1 MKNLY
6 LVVVLVFFLTACGV
20 ESRGGS
26 NGGTPPLDA
35 VPPVV
40 AAPASATFA
49 AIDAAGTPASSD
61 AISAFLQSATASDN
75 VDGSVSVSSDAP
87 DDFPL
92 GPTTVVFSA
101 TDAAGNKGTATTV
114 VTVTD
119 QAEPNLVVPEG
130 ESFVAT
136 SAAGISATDA
146 ALVDLLAKASASD
159 NVDTVVTISNNA
171 PAIFPIGET
180 LVKFTATD
188 AAGNEADRTTLVTV
202 TGAEQEGKGEKGP
215 LFRATVFFDYDG
227 DKQLDE
233 NEPRTLTDI
242 NGDYKLAETSN
253 APEDYLVVL
262 LMNPDTIDGI
272 TGESYADSSVTLE
285 AVKDSKVITPMTTLY
300 SIAVS
305 DLDEGEELSSG
316 AFAIALGLPE
326 GLDIN
331 TYSAYAKDEE
341 GGYIEVD
348 TASQVEAVSQ
358 SLMTTLQVIS
368 ESVVNI
374 SKTALRSDSGVTQ
387 AQASNVALK
396 SLASV
401 IAATAADNSVGGGA
415 VKSVDLTTV
424 DDIAE
429 VNSAVLESLN
439 SDDADSL
446 GALLETT
453 AVAAGTEVDT
463 AAAEVTGSVILSLS
477 TNTIATVSK
486 AFKDVTV
493 ASFGQVEASAVSRL
507 KAQVVSE
514 IAGAAEIVVAAVS
527 EQQDANETVEL
538 VAEDVDVSAVITLD
552 NEESLNATVAQNVQ
566 EVEAYL
572 LTTVAPVIESGENFV
587 AAENQTSVG
596 SVIATDTAGDVL
608 SYRLSGADAGAL
620 TISSSGVISFVTT
633 PDFETKTLYSAT
645 VTVTDNNDNSVSQII
660 AISITDANDDAP
672 AITSPSSFTVDE
684 NQSVIGSVVATSTS
698 PGAVLTFS
706 LIGGDAAALT
716 ISANGLLG
724 FVEEPD
730 FEDKASYSTTVVVGD
745 GNNDTPDTQA
755 AITVSIVN
763 LNDSAPV
770 ITSVDQYTVQEN
782 SKSIGA
788 ITATDEDFS
797 ALTYE
802 LSGTD
807 ASAFKVSVLGYLSF
821 KTAPN
826 FEVKS
831 NYSLIVTVSD
841 GVNSASLPL
850 TVIVKDTDDVSPE
863 FESGALFTAA
873 ENQVAIG
880 TVEATDTDTDDNL
893 IVFSVSGND
902 LAITPE
908 GVLSFVALPDYEANA
923 SYTATVTAT
932 DGINQR
938 SQTIVVTVTD
948 VDDVAPVFT
957 SLATF
962 DVVENSSAIGTV
974 TATDADS
981 DNGSIIFSVS
991 GNDVAITPE
1000 GVLSFVALPDYEAN
1014 ASYTA
1019 TVTATDGINQRSQTI
1034 VVTVTDVDDVAPVF
1048 TSLATFDVVENSS
1061 AIGTVTATDAD
1072 SDNGSIIF
1080 SVSGDVLAIT
1090 DDGVLSF
1097 VAAPN
1102 YEVQASYT
1110 ATITAADGT
1119 NSTEQIITVTVSNVD
1134 DEAPNFT
1141 SAAAFTGAEN
1151 QTAIGSVTAQDAD
1164 SASVVFSISSD
1175 DLVITPEG
1183 VLSFLAAPDYEL
1195 QASYSATITATDGT
1209 NLAIQVI
1216 TVVVTD
1222 KDDTFTLSDT
1232 AVTLTDYYP
1241 LDGSTVTNT
1250 LAYSIGNGRGNV
1262 DLRTAP
1268 LNLTNIEN
1276 ALYSGDFK
1284 TPVIS
1289 FGLSTLPIG
1298 SGAGTVSID
1307 LIDGVDGVIDA
1318 GERQVKADI
1327 AVEWESDG
1335 TTASITV
1342 PTQTIN
1348 ASYKTGAGVQ
1358 IDVQVANVDS
1368 DVLTVTNNGVAY
1380 PATLEVKLFSLIS
1393 QLSALPLADILSA
1406 GIYHVDVSTSLP
1418 LKAATGEI
1426 LGGVSAIVEIV
1437 DAFKLA
1443 DATVTLKDPSA
1454 VDGSVTSSLH
1464 ETSLVDGFLTVDM
1477 RDAPLSLLNIEKG
1490 LYGLDFTSP
1499 KVLFGLSAIPSGTGK
1514 ETVTINLIDGTDAV
1528 RGAGERQITVALE
1541 IEWDADGNVAAI
1553 TVPAQDLTA
1562 YYLTGDGV
1570 RFDVALANADLDV
1583 LSVTSAGA
1591 DYPASLEIKLLSLI
1605 TKLSGLPLS
1614 DLLSAGEFHLEVTT
1628 SMPLIAPT
1636 GSVVDG
1642 LRAVIEIADDAAPVF
1657 TSVASFSAAENQTV
1671 VGTVAAVA
1679 FASDSVT
1686 YSISGSDLQIDEAGV
1701 VSFISAPDY
1710 EANATYIATVT
1721 AKDGDRSTTQV
1732 ITVVVTDK
1740 DDTFTLSDTAVTL
1753 TDYYPLDGST
1763 VTNTLAYSIGNGRGN
1778 VDLRTAPLN
1787 LTNIENAL
1795 YSGDFKTPVIS
1806 FGLSTLPIGSG
1817 AGTVSIDLIDGVD
1830 GVIDA
1835 GERQVKAD
1843 IAVEWESDGTT
1854 ASITVP
1860 TQTINASYKTGAGVQ
1875 IDVQV
1880 ANVDSDVLTVT
1891 NNGVAYPATLEVKL
1905 FSLIS
1910 QLSALPLA
1918 DILSAGIYHV
1928 DVSTS
1933 LPLKAATGEIL
1944 GGVSAIVEIVDA
1956 FKLADATVTL
1966 KDPSAVDGSVT
1977 SSLHE
1982 TSLVDG
1988 FLTVDMRD
1996 APLSLLNIEKGL
2008 YGLDFTSPKVLFG
2021 LSAIPSGTG
2030 KETVTINLI
2039 DGTDAVRGA
2048 GERQITVALEIE
2060 WDADGNVAAITVP
2073 AQDLT
2078 AYYLTGDGVRFD
2090 VALANADLDVLSVTS
2105 AGADYPASL
2114 EIKLLSLITKLSG
2127 LPLSDL
2133 LSAGEFH
2140 LEVTTSMPLIAP
2152 TGSVVD
2158 GLRAVI
2164 EIADDVAE
2172 EIL

>member
-341 GGYIEVD
+341 GEYIEVD

-991 GNDVAITPE
+991 G
-1000 GVLSFVALPDYEAN
+1000 
-1014 ASYTA
+1014 
-1019 TVTATDGINQRSQTI
+1019 
-1034 VVTVTDVDDVAPVF
+1034 
-1048 TSLATFDVVENSS
+1048 
-1061 AIGTVTATDAD
+1061 
-1072 SDNGSIIF
+1072 
-1080 SVSGDVLAIT
+1080 DVLAIT

-1097 VAAPN
+1097 VAAPD

-1250 LAYSIGNGRGNV
+1250 LAYSIENGRGNV

-1318 GERQVKADI
+1318 GERQVKVDI

-1454 VDGSVTSSLH
+1454 VDGS
-1464 ETSLVDGFLTVDM
+1464 
-1477 RDAPLSLLNIEKG
+1477 I
-1490 LYGLDFTSP
+1490 
-1499 KVLFGLSAIPSGTGK
+1499 
-1514 ETVTINLIDGTDAV
+1514 
-1528 RGAGERQITVALE
+1528 
-1541 IEWDADGNVAAI
+1541 
-1553 TVPAQDLTA
+1553 
-1562 YYLTGDGV
+1562 
-1570 RFDVALANADLDV
+1570 
-1583 LSVTSAGA
+1583 
-1591 DYPASLEIKLLSLI
+1591 
-1605 TKLSGLPLS
+1605 
-1614 DLLSAGEFHLEVTT
+1614 
-1628 SMPLIAPT
+1628 
-1636 GSVVDG
+1636 
-1642 LRAVIEIADDAAPVF
+1642 
-1657 TSVASFSAAENQTV
+1657 
-1671 VGTVAAVA
+1671 
-1679 FASDSVT
+1679 
-1686 YSISGSDLQIDEAGV
+1686 
-1701 VSFISAPDY
+1701 
-1710 EANATYIATVT
+1710 
-1721 AKDGDRSTTQV
+1721 
-1732 ITVVVTDK
+1732 
-1740 DDTFTLSDTAVTL
+1740 
-1753 TDYYPLDGST
+1753 
-1763 VTNTLAYSIGNGRGN
+1763 
-1778 VDLRTAPLN
+1778 
-1787 LTNIENAL
+1787 
-1795 YSGDFKTPVIS
+1795 
-1806 FGLSTLPIGSG
+1806 
-1817 AGTVSIDLIDGVD
+1817 
-1830 GVIDA
+1830 
-1835 GERQVKAD
+1835 
-1843 IAVEWESDGTT
+1843 
-1854 ASITVP
+1854 
-1860 TQTINASYKTGAGVQ
+1860 
-1875 IDVQV
+1875 
-1880 ANVDSDVLTVT
+1880 
-1891 NNGVAYPATLEVKL
+1891 
-1905 FSLIS
+1905 
-1910 QLSALPLA
+1910 
-1918 DILSAGIYHV
+1918 
-1928 DVSTS
+1928 
-1933 LPLKAATGEIL
+1933 
-1944 GGVSAIVEIVDA
+1944 
-1956 FKLADATVTL
+1956 
-1966 KDPSAVDGSVT
+1966 T